1 MTARRTIP
9 FSTYFGCFFWLATLY
24 ELVKTTKFFILDMC
38 FFRLRLVDNN
48 PAGSLRYEAAKES
61 VSREKTGMEEISMP
75 VLVLTTN

>member
-1 MTARRTIP
+1 
-9 FSTYFGCFFWLATLY
+9 
-24 ELVKTTKFFILDMC
+24 MC